1 MAELN
6 HQESEQLFR
15 PTGALIAFSDTFTNP
30 NDVIR
35 HLPKDPEQAISTD
48 SQRDF
53 DSELTTQFRHLRP
66 RDGEYGIGDNPNNH
80 LLAAY
85 GVELVTNLTDGL
97 QAEINKAIRRAQ
109 EIGRPI
115 HPNILEAQQFIQQRA
130 IRVIANA
137 APRYD
142 GNKDKNGS
150 HFYLAILDN
159 GVEIYATPLD
169 ALQYVRDRVVSLF
182 EIPNAN
188 NPLFH
193 GTREQFRSSVIARLC
208 EEPEHLVRADQSA
221 IPDQEHELQLAWAD
235 RYGNTRLRAKNGAQI
250 QTRIGEVKD
259 GKGQVGIKFPN
270 LDLPGAQ
277 AKLNDCLDAV
287 QGGELGL
294 YGNVADGETSG
305 DKAGYWELVFKWLKE
320 NKINTHKRLGRPPI
334 GSAVEIHHTTTK

>member
-6 HQESEQLFR
+6 QQESEQLFR

-30 NDVIR
+30 NDVVR
-35 HLPKDPEQAISTD
+35 HLSKDPEQATSTD
-48 SQRDF
+48 SQHDF

-66 RDGEYGIGDNPNNH
+66 RDGEYGIGDKANNH

-109 EIGRPI
+109 ELGRPI
-115 HPNILEAQQFIQQRA
+115 HPNILEAQQFIKSRA

-142 GNKDKNGS
+142 GNKDKIGS
-150 HFYLAILDN
+150 HFYLAMLDN

-182 EIPNAN
+182 EIPNKD

-193 GTREQFRSSVIARLC
+193 GTREQFRSSIITRLC
-208 EEPEHLVRADQSA
+208 EEPEHLVRADQST

-235 RYGNTRLRAKNGAQI
+235 RYGNTRLRARNGSQV
-250 QTRIGEVKD
+250 QTRIREVRNEQ
-259 GKGQVGIKFPN
+259 GQVGITFPGLN
-270 LDLPGAQ
+270 LDGTI
-277 AKLNDCLDAV
+277 AKLNNCLDAV
-287 QGGELGL
+287 SGGELGL
-294 YGNVADGETSG
+294 YGNVADGEPAG
-305 DKAGYWELVFKWLKE
+305 EKASYIELVYKWE
-320 NKINTHKRLGRPPI
+320 RDNKINTHHRLGRPTI
-334 GSAVEIHHTTTK
+334 GSPIEIAAA

>member
-6 HQESEQLFR
+6 QQESDLLFR

-30 NDVIR
+30 NDVV
-35 HLPKDPEQAISTD
+35 PTSTD

-66 RDGEYGIGDNPNNH
+66 RDGEYGIGDKPNNH

-97 QAEINKAIRRAQ
+97 QAEINKGIRRAK
-109 EIGRPI
+109 ELERPI
-115 HPNILEAQQFIQQRA
+115 HPNILEAQQFIQSRA

-159 GVEIYATPLD
+159 GVEVYSTPLD

-182 EIPNAN
+182 EIPNRN

-193 GTREQFRSSVIARLC
+193 GTREQFRSSIIARLC
-208 EEPEHLVRADQSA
+208 EEPEHLIKADQSA
-221 IPDQEHELQLAWAD
+221 IPDQDHPLQLAWAD
-235 RYGNTRLRAKNGAQI
+235 RYGNTRLRARNGAQV
-250 QTRIGEVKD
+250 QTRIGEVRNEE
-259 GKGQVGIKFPN
+259 GHVGIAFPN
-270 LDLPGAQ
+270 LNIPQAQ
-277 AKLNDCLDAV
+277 AKLNNCLDAV
-287 QGGELGL
+287 KGGELGL

-305 DKAGYWELVFKWLKE
+305 EKPSYLELVYKWLAKE
-320 NKINTHKRLGRPPI
+320 KINTHQRLGQPAI
-334 GSAVEIHHTTTK
+334 GSAVEITGV

>member
-1 MAELN
+1 MAELIQ
-6 HQESEQLFR
+6 QEAEQLFR

-30 NDVIR
+30 NDVVR
-35 HLPKDPEQAISTD
+35 HLAKDPEQATSTD

-66 RDGEYGIGDNPNNH
+66 RDGEYGIGDKPNNH

-109 EIGRPI
+109 ELERPI
-115 HPNILEAQQFIQQRA
+115 HPNILEAQQFIQSRA

-159 GVEIYATPLD
+159 GVEVYSTPLD

-182 EIPNAN
+182 EIPNKN

-193 GTREQFRSSVIARLC
+193 GTREQFRSSIIARLC
-208 EEPEHLVRADQSA
+208 EEPEHLIKADPSA
-221 IPDQEHELQLAWAD
+221 IPDQDHPLQLAWAD
-235 RYGNTRLRAKNGAQI
+235 RYGNTRLRARNGAQV
-250 QTRIGEVKD
+250 QTRIGEVRNE
-259 GKGQVGIKFPN
+259 KGHVGIAFPN
-270 LDLPGAQ
+270 LNIPQAQ
-277 AKLNDCLDAV
+277 AKLNNCLDAV
-287 QGGELGL
+287 KGGELGL

-305 DKAGYWELVFKWLKE
+305 EKPSYLELVYKWLASE
-320 NKINTHKRLGRPPI
+320 KINTHHRLGKPAI
-334 GSAVEIHHTTTK
+334 GSAVEITGV